1 MVWLAG
7 SVDGRTSRIA
17 RDGIEGVDDNGD
29 DVVMQDAGGTDIL
42 TWRPARAEWLCCF
55 LGPSVADVFPPEL
68 LPPEDLPFPPAIV
81 MMFVLCRSFG
91 AGEELGFES

>member
-1 MVWLAG
+1 MG
-7 SVDGRTSRIA
+7 SRESTN
-17 RDGIEGVDDNGD
+17 NGD
-29 DVVMQDAGGTDIL
+29 DDVMQDAGGTDLL

-81 MMFVLCRSFG
+81 MMFVF
-91 AGEELGFES
+91 